1 MATPHKQ
8 HSRITGSDT
17 PLLKDRRARY
27 VTHDDAPVLPGI
39 NPQTPGT
46 MPRAED
52 DEATRAH
59 SPEFNDR
66 PGSGK
71 HTADRL
77 KVF

>member
-1 MATPHKQ
+1 MLTAT
-8 HSRITGSDT
+8 R
-17 PLLKDRRARY
+17 RRAKTAESITTPRKDTH
-27 VTHDDAPVLPGI
+27 VTHDDAPVRPGI
-39 NPQTPGT
+39 NAQTPGS

-52 DEATRAH
+52 DDATRAR

-77 KVF
+77 TFF

>member
-1 MATPHKQ
+1 MSTAFKQ
-8 HSRITGSDT
+8 HTRIVGSDT
-17 PLLKDRRARY
+17 PLLRDRKDRY
-27 VTHDDAPVLPGI
+27 VTHDGAPVLPGI
-39 NPQTPGT
+39 NPQAPGR
-46 MPRAED
+46 MARAED

>member
-1 MATPHKQ
+1 MAATNMCFEIVVGTETALRK
-8 HSRITGSDT
+8 DT
-17 PLLKDRRARY
+17 H

-39 NPQTPGT
+39 NAQTPSS

-52 DEATRAH
+52 DEATRAR
-59 SPEFNDR
+59 SPEFHDR

-77 KVF
+77 KYF